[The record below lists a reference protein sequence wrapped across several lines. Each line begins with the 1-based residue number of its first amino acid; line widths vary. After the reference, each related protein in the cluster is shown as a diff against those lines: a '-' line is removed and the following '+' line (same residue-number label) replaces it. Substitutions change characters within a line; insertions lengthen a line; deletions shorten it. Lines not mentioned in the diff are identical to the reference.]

1 MEWKWDKDTKIT
13 LKILII
19 GVIVGAIATLLVKYF
34 KGTL

>member
-13 LKILII
+13 LIVLII
-19 GVIVGAIATLLVKYF
+19 GVIVGAIATLFVKYF